1 MNRPSAIYPTPP
13 KPEWFMDHVSGLRD
27 VSLSNVSGQAGVPS
41 LPPVKFTKMKGSQY
55 KDYLAAHQEWLAA
68 IRALDR
74 EEHDASIAR
83 RTLESYREVGTIV
96 DAHGLERVPERLV
109 PLRTYD
115 QIGAPVGEL
124 KIRLE
129 KKVAHPPVLS
139 TQPHRS
145 EKRNKKK
152 LLRDAKVKAS
162 VNVLQAKT
170 ELVTE
175 RSVPLIKEEL
185 KNVAEV
191 KRLAPLHK
199 VEVKAAKSAETR
211 AASLMKSSPQ
221 FITEVKPD
229 DGWKVVL
236 HKKDRGPVQILR
248 DEVTVPNTTNGR
260 RVHTTVSGAG
270 TSPADL
276 LRTAGAATRL
286 PTAVRS

>member
-1 MNRPSAIYPTPP
+1 MQRPTNFYPEAPKLVSFQFQASHLRSLDAGSGNAALPAVAFQPMTSA
-13 KPEWFMDHVSGLRD
+13 
-27 VSLSNVSGQAGVPS
+27 
-41 LPPVKFTKMKGSQY
+41 QY
-55 KDYLAAHQEWLAA
+55 ADYLLAFTTWKQA
-68 IRALDR
+68 CDTM
-74 EEHDASIAR
+74 DV
-83 RTLESYREVGTIV
+83 TLHNQAVKKRVLEGYREVATLGDVHNFGHTLEVGDYVDMSSDEPEDHPLMATI
-96 DAHGLERVPERLV
+96 
-109 PLRTYD
+109 TM
-115 QIGAPVGEL
+115 
-124 KIRLE
+124 E
-129 KKVAHPPVLS
+129 KKKAHPPVLS
-139 TQPHRS
+139 TQPHRG
-145 EKRNKKK
+145 EKRDKKK
-152 LLRDAKVKAS
+152 QLRDAKVKAS
-162 VNVLQAKT
+162 VHVIQAKT

-175 RSVPLIKEEL
+175 RTVPLIKEEL

-248 DEVTVPNTTNGR
+248 DEVPVPNTTNGR

>member
-27 VSLSNVSGQAGVPS
+27 VSLSNVSGQAGIPS
-41 LPPVKFTKMKGSQY
+41 LPSVKFTKMKESQY
-55 KDYLAAHQEWLAA
+55 KDYLASHQRWLDA

-74 EEHDASIAR
+74 EEHDAAIAR
-83 RTLESYREVGTIV
+83 RTLESYREVGTII
-96 DAHGLERVPERLV
+96 DAHGRNATPERLV

-115 QIGAPVGEL
+115 QVGTPIGEL
-124 KIRLE
+124 KIQLE
-129 KKVAHPPVLS
+129 KKVVHPPTLS

-145 EKRNKKK
+145 EKRDKKK
-152 LLRDAKVKAS
+152 KLRDAKVKRS
-162 VNVLQAKT
+162 VNVLEAKT
-170 ELVTE
+170 ELLTE
-175 RSVPLIKEEL
+175 RTVPIIKTEL
-185 KNVAEV
+185 QTVEAV
-191 KRLAPLHK
+191 KKLAPLHK

-221 FITEVKPD
+221 FVTEVKPD
-229 DGWKVVL
+229 DGWKVVM

-248 DEVTVPNTTNGR
+248 DEITVPNTTTGR